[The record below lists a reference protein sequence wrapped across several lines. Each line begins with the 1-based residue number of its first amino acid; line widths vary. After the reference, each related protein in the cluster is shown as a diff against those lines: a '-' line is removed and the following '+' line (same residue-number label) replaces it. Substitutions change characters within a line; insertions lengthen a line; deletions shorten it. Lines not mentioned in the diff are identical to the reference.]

1 MKKDMAKLEKDME
14 FLVKELHKE
23 WDRSGVTKATVTIS
37 VEEVDEVNKKILL
50 TIAKRQEQAEKA
62 LDFKECI
69 RLSRENYILLRLARK
84 VKKQEDRCNKL
95 AMDLEFEVEMDKEE
109 FKLFKTMFGEKVKT
123 AQ

>member
-1 MKKDMAKLEKDME
+1 MKNNTAVIEKDME
-14 FLVKELHKE
+14 FLLKELHKE

-37 VEEVDEVNKKILL
+37 IEEVDEVNKKILL

-95 AMDLEFEVEMDKEE
+95 AMDLEFEVQMDKEE
-109 FKLFKTMFGEKVKT
+109 YKLFKTMFGDKVKE

>member
-1 MKKDMAKLEKDME
+1 MKNNTAVIEKDME
-14 FLVKELHKE
+14 FLLKELHKE
-23 WDRSGVTKATVTIS
+23 WDRSGVTKASVTIS
-37 VEEVDEVNKKILL
+37 IDEADEVNKALL
-50 TIAKRQEQAEKA
+50 LAIAKRQEQTEKA

-95 AMDLEFEVEMDKEE
+95 AMDLEFEVQMDKEE
-109 FKLFKTMFGEKVKT
+109 YKLFKTMFGDKVKE

>member
-1 MKKDMAKLEKDME
+1 MKNNTAVIEKDME
-14 FLVKELHKE
+14 FLLKELHKE
-23 WDRSGVTKATVTIS
+23 WDRSGVTKASVTIS
-37 VEEVDEVNKKILL
+37 IDEADEVNKALL
-50 TIAKRQEQAEKA
+50 LAIAKRQAQTEKA

-95 AMDLEFEVEMDKEE
+95 AMDLEFEVQMDKEE
-109 FKLFKTMFGEKVKT
+109 FKLFKTMFGDKVKT

>member
-1 MKKDMAKLEKDME
+1 MKNNTAVIEKDME
-14 FLVKELHKE
+14 FLLKELHKE
-23 WDRSGVTKATVTIS
+23 WDRSGVTKASVTIS
-37 VEEVDEVNKKILL
+37 IDEASEVNQALVL
-50 TIAKRQEQAEKA
+50 AIAKRQEQAEKA

-95 AMDLEFEVEMDKEE
+95 AMDLEFEVQMDKEE
-109 FKLFKTMFGEKVKT
+109 YKLFKTMFGDKVKE

>member
-1 MKKDMAKLEKDME
+1 MKNNTAVIEKDME
-14 FLVKELHKE
+14 FLLKELHKE
-23 WDRSGVTKATVTIS
+23 WDRSGVTKASVTIS
-37 VEEVDEVNKKILL
+37 IDEADEVNKALL
-50 TIAKRQEQAEKA
+50 LAIAKRQEQTEKA

-109 FKLFKTMFGEKVKT
+109 FKLFKTMLGDKVKT

>member
-1 MKKDMAKLEKDME
+1 MKNNTAVIEKDME
-14 FLVKELHKE
+14 FLLKELHKE
-23 WDRSGVTKATVTIS
+23 WDRSGVTKASVTIS
-37 VEEVDEVNKKILL
+37 IDEADEVNKALL
-50 TIAKRQEQAEKA
+50 LAIAKRQEQTEKA

-95 AMDLEFEVEMDKEE
+95 AMDMEFEVEMDKEE
-109 FKLFKTMFGEKVKT
+109 FKLFKTMFGDKVKT